1 MLWRND
7 WCSGCCCNAQLVV
20 RVERGW
26 SWHFFCPRRN
36 ESPYSHRDNSWVK
49 NMFSNCLG
57 EKRCSSPPEKRR
69 ATPED
74 GLPVGSGVSP
84 TEQGLLCACG
94 LEKENASIVQHLWI
108 IQYRL
113 GLIVQLSRKLVSNL
127 SRHLVHMGHLEKN
140 AKAVPGSWWQV
151 HLGWPC
157 NSISLMPTTTTSTN
171 FGTYWSKQCLSML
184 QCSANSSSLQAIAI
198 AQGLEIGFV
207 RFVASAW
214 QQKNLRK
221 KGTKNGAEVSKIIL
235 PSSIGNLL

>member
-127 SRHLVHMGHLEKN
+127 SRHLVHMGHLEKKCQSRAWLMMASASWLTLQLNITHANNNYLHKFRNILKQTMLIN
-140 AKAVPGSWWQV
+140 ASVFSKFE
-151 HLGWPC
+151 L
-157 NSISLMPTTTTSTN
+157 PTSH
-171 FGTYWSKQCLSML
+171 S
-184 QCSANSSSLQAIAI
+184 NSSRPRNWIRQIRRICMAAEKLAEERYQKWSRSIKNHIA
-198 AQGLEIGFV
+198 
-207 RFVASAW
+207 
-214 QQKNLRK
+214 K
-221 KGTKNGAEVSKIIL
+221 
-235 PSSIGNLL
+235 